1 MRRLR
6 RWLAGCLGGLALA
19 GCGAPPPPLRIGF
32 VAELSGRSSD
42 LGESGRNGFMLALDD
57 SRRRGVPARPVEV
70 LVRDVGSGPESA
82 RQVVQDLV
90 AGGVDV
96 IVGPMTSSM
105 VELVQPITE
114 AAGVLILSP
123 TASSAK
129 FHGKDDL
136 LFRVNWTTRDDAS
149 RYAEYYW
156 AQGVRRVAVAVN
168 GDNLVFSE
176 SWLDA
181 FTRTFTARGGTV
193 LATQTF
199 KSSSVGY
206 EAVCRSLVAARP
218 DAVVL
223 IANAVDSARL
233 AQQVRKL
240 APEMPLIASEW
251 AGASQL
257 IELGGRAVEGLR
269 LGQNYDH
276 GDTSPRF
283 TAFREA
289 YQLRYGKMPAF
300 GAVLGYD
307 TATVLLEALDKRPP
321 GMSVKEALLRFGPYP
336 GLQQQVAFDANGD
349 AQRAIYFMVVRDG
362 RFVAE

>member
-6 RWLAGCLGGLALA
+6 RWLGGCLGVLALA
-19 GCGAPPPPLRIGF
+19 GCGAPPPLRIGF

-42 LGESGRNGFMLALDD
+42 LGESARNGFLLALDD

-70 LVRDVGSGPESA
+70 LMRDVGAGPEA
-82 RQVVQDLV
+82 ERQSVQELV

-96 IVGPMTSSM
+96 VVGPMTSAM
-105 VELVQPITE
+105 VDVVQPITE
-114 AAGVLILSP
+114 PAGVLMISP
-123 TASSAK
+123 TASAAK
-129 FHGKDDL
+129 YRGKDDL
-136 LFRVNWTTRDDAS
+136 LFRINWTTREDAS
-149 RYAEYYW
+149 HYAEYYW
-156 AQGVRRVAVAVN
+156 TSGVRRVAVAVN
-168 GDNLVFSE
+168 GDNRAFSE
-176 SWLDA
+176 SWLEE
-181 FTRTFTARGGTV
+181 FSKTFEALGGKV
-193 LATQTF
+193 LTTQTF
-199 KSSSVGY
+199 KSNSVGY
-206 EAVCRSLVAARP
+206 EAVCRPLVATRP

-240 APEMPLIASEW
+240 APEMPLIAAEW

-307 TATVLLEALDKRPP
+307 TATVLLEALDRRTP

-336 GLQQQVAFDANGD
+336 GLQQQVVFDANGD
-349 AQRAIYFMVVRDG
+349 AERAIYFMVVRDG